1 MKRKESILFFAIL
14 LLSMSVCG
22 CNTDDIQGKLESLAS
37 FASEDDGITGNWTIT
52 EIVHGERTISPD
64 KLDTFIDPEG
74 IALKIAI
81 HDDNTVTITNGKG
94 KVEKQTC
101 TWEIEDD
108 ELTFWGDTQYDSEGN
123 IIIIG
128 ESSLAIM
135 MVTDD
140 YCEWELEDGKLIY
153 HDYSSD
159 TSTMITYEK
168 E

>member
-1 MKRKESILFFAIL
+1 MKRKASILFFVIL
-14 LLSMSVCG
+14 LLGMSVCG
-22 CNTDDIQGKLESLAS
+22 CSTDDIQGKLESLAS
-37 FASEDDGITGNWTIT
+37 FVSEDDGITGSWTIT
-52 EIVHGERTISPD
+52 EIVSGERTISPD

-74 IALKIAI
+74 IAIKIAI
-81 HDDNTVTITNGKG
+81 HDDNTATITNGMG
-94 KVEKQTC
+94 EVEKQIC

-108 ELTFWGDTQYDSEGN
+108 ELTFWGDTQYESEGN
-123 IIIIG
+123 IIG

-159 TSTMITYEK
+159 ASTTITYEK

>member
-1 MKRKESILFFAIL
+1 MKRKASILFFAIL

-22 CNTDDIQGKLESLAS
+22 CSTDDIQGKLESLAS
-37 FASEDDGITGNWTIT
+37 FASEDDSITGNWTIT
-52 EIVHGERTISPD
+52 EIVSGERTISPD

-74 IALKIAI
+74 IAIKIAI
-81 HDDNTVTITNGKG
+81 HDDNTATITNGTG
-94 KVEKQTC
+94 EVEKQIC

-108 ELTFWGDTQYDSEGN
+108 ELIFWGETQYDSEGN
-123 IIIIG
+123 MLG
-128 ESSLAIM
+128 ESNPAIM

-153 HDYSSD
+153 HIYSTDS
-159 TSTMITYEK
+159 SVKITYEK